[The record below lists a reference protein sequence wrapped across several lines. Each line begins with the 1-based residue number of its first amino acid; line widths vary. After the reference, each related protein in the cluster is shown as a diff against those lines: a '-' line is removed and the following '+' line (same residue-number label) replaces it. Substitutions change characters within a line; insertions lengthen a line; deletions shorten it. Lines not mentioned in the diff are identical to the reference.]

1 MDYTG
6 STTTL
11 QFSPAINSV
20 TTSVAIFDDSVVE
33 DPEYFTGNL
42 AAVPGLVLVNPEQ
55 AFVTITD
62 EVDRKLC
69 S

>member
-1 MDYTG
+1 M
-6 STTTL
+6 
-11 QFSPAINSV
+11 